1 MRSGV
6 FVTGTDTSV
15 GKTEVSL
22 GLMVALQQRGLS
34 ALGMKPVASDG
45 SVGEHGL
52 RCEDAVRL
60 RDQGSVMVPYET
72 VNPYAFEP
80 PMAPHIAAGEA
91 GVEVQLG
98 RIRDAYSELAEQADW
113 VVVEGVGGWL
123 VPLGPSLAVS
133 DLPAVLGV
141 PVVLVIG
148 LRLGCLNHS
157 LLTVEAIR
165 SRELHLAGWVANLLD
180 PDMLA
185 RDENIATLAALI
197 DAPCLGVVPWL
208 QQPRTELIAAHLH
221 VDSLLRSVVGSARD
235 GQR

>member
-1 MRSGV
+1 MNRGI
-6 FVTGTDTSV
+6 FVTGTDTGV

-22 GLMVALQQRGLS
+22 GLMVALQERGI
-34 ALGMKPVASDG
+34 AVLGMKPMASG
-45 SVGEHGL
+45 GVVGEQGL

-60 RDQGSVMVPYET
+60 RAQGLIDVPYET

-80 PMAPHIAAGEA
+80 PIAPHIAAGEA

-98 RIRDAYSELAEQADW
+98 RIRDAHRELAEQADW

-133 DLPAVLGV
+133 DLPAALGL

-148 LRLGCLNHS
+148 LRLGCLSHS

-165 SRELHLAGWVANLLD
+165 SRGLRLAGWVANLLD

-197 DAPCLGVVPWL
+197 DAPCLGVVPWM
-208 QQPRTELIAAHLH
+208 QQPRPGLIAAHLT
-221 VDSLLRSVVGSARD
+221 VDSLLASVVGCARD
-235 GQR
+235 G